1 MKIYVDDYEHLVII
15 TSVKTIRV
23 DFPTKIN
30 EVYND
35 VKFIINRNEFLA
47 EYILKNIWRL
57 LYEHKEEL
65 NYLFKSLNYV

>member
-47 EYILKNIWRL
+47 EYILKNI
-57 LYEHKEEL
+57 
-65 NYLFKSLNYV
+65 